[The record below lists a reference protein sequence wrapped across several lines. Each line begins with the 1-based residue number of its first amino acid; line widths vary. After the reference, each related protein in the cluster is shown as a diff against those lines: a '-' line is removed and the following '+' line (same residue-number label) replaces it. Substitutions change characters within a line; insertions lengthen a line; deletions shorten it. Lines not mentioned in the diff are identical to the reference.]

1 MRPEMDQPRRPLK
14 KICIVGGGTAGWI
27 AAALMAEHFKGRMA
41 QVELVESDDIGTIGV
56 GESTVPPFLEMLKKL
71 GINEQDFI
79 QQTQASFKL
88 GIQFDDW
95 TEKGESYFH
104 PFGAIGVPVDVSD
117 FYPVWLKARMNGYRR
132 PLMDFASAAQM
143 AAHERFMLP
152 FKAQR
157 SPIGGASYAVHVDA
171 KRVARYLRDF
181 AEARGVK
188 RTEGIVEDVMTR
200 PDGFVSGL
208 KLKSGQTVEADF
220 FIDCTG
226 FRALLIGKTLGVGYT
241 DWSEWLMCDR
251 AIAVQTENVGAPKPY
266 TLAQAQDC
274 GWRWRIPLQHRTGN
288 GHVFC
293 SRYMSD
299 DEATA
304 RLLAQ
309 VEGRPVVNPMVV
321 PFKTGVRQKIW
332 DRNVLSL
339 GLASGFIE
347 PLESTAIH
355 LIYRG
360 MDFFFRLMPDLDCD
374 PELAAEYNR
383 RMTVDYEEIR
393 DFIILHYALTRRDDT
408 PFWRECRDMVL
419 PEGLQHKLDVFRA
432 NGSLVEALDPLF
444 RNVSWYAVMDGM
456 GVTPRSYP
464 PLVDRIDFTG
474 LTAEMDRAA
483 DILNAFVK
491 DLPSHQQFL
500 QDNCPA
506 PPVDLAPVAPAAVP
520 A

>member
-1 MRPEMDQPRRPLK
+1 MDGVDAWCRSHPRRFAYAFLADDAASERTRLR
-14 KICIVGGGTAGWI
+14 VEDLRTAAVEARDALAAWARDRREPRVVMLVYPPGLDFLPAMLGAMAAKVVPVPAYPPDPSAPPSKFRAQVRALEEI
-27 AAALMAEHFKGRMA
+27 AERAGATLALTTRTYDAARRCAAARL
-41 QVELVESDDIGTIGV
+41 
-56 GESTVPPFLEMLKKL
+56 
-71 GINEQDFI
+71 
-79 QQTQASFKL
+79 
-88 GIQFDDW
+88 
-95 TEKGESYFH
+95 
-104 PFGAIGVPVDVSD
+104 
-117 FYPVWLKARMNGYRR
+117 
-132 PLMDFASAAQM
+132 
-143 AAHERFMLP
+143 
-152 FKAQR
+152 
-157 SPIGGASYAVHVDA
+157 AV
-171 KRVARYLRDF
+171 RDF

-200 PDGFVSGL
+200 PDGFVTGV

-374 PELAAEYNR
+374 PKLAAEYNR

-408 PFWRECRDMVL
+408 PFWRACRDMVL

-456 GVTPRSYP
+456 GVRPRSYP